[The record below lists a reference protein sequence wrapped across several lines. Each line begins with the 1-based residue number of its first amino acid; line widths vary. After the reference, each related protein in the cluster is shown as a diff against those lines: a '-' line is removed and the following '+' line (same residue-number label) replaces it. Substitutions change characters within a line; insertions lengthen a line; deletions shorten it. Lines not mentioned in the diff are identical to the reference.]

1 MNATER
7 PQVLVLVDYAE
18 PLLATGLA
26 AALRTVDGLRVL
38 APSVEGTPTPTQP
51 VDVLVTDQAGGIAW
65 LARQRQGTAGPLAQA
80 RVLIVAAHDRE
91 TDVRMA
97 LEKGVQGYVLLGC
110 TLQELAMA
118 VLAVARGS
126 KYLCMEVA
134 QRAADSL
141 TREALTSREAE
152 VLGFLALG
160 ECNKAIARRLDI
172 AVGTVKTHVRSIMC
186 KLDAASRTH
195 AVTIAS
201 RRGLV
206 APDQAEVLSHKP
218 MPFLAGSVPARL
230 NGRQYA

>member
-1 MNATER
+1 MTLTER
-7 PQVLVLVDYAE
+7 PQTLVLVQYAE

-26 AALRTVDGLRVL
+26 AALRTVDGLCVI
-38 APSVEGTPTPTQP
+38 APAVDGAPPQAQP
-51 VDVLVTDQAGGIAW
+51 VDVVVTDPSGGIAL
-65 LARQRQGTAGPLAQA
+65 LARQRHGTAGPLSQA
-80 RVLIVAAHDRE
+80 RVVIVAAHDRE
-91 TDVRMA
+91 TDVRLA
-97 LEKGVQGYVLLGC
+97 LENGVHGYVLLGC
-110 TLQELAMA
+110 TLQELSTA

-134 QRAADSL
+134 QRMADSL

-160 ECNKAIARRLDI
+160 ECNKTIARRLDI
-172 AVGTVKTHVRSIMC
+172 AVGTVKTHVRAILC

-206 APDQAEVLSHKP
+206 APAHDDVPLHRA
-218 MPFLAGSVPARL
+218 MPFHAATVPARM